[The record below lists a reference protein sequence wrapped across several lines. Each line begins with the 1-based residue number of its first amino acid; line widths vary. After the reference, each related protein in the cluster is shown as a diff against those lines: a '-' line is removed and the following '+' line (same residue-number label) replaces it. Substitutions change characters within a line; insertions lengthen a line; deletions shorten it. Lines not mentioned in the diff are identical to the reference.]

1 MPAATLAR
9 SILLEA
15 RRGGLPWLAVA
26 AIALGLAL
34 AAFLSQVA
42 LTESLALQASLV
54 AALLRACAV
63 FLVAAQVTSSTL
75 REIQDKG
82 LELMLSLPLSRS
94 TQYLGRLAGF
104 AACAALLSVAFSLPL
119 LLWAS
124 PLAVALWALSLACEA
139 ALVAAAALFFAM
151 TLTQLVPAIAATAGL
166 YLLGRSMGAI
176 QAIVSGPLA
185 DATWS
190 GKAARTAVDA
200 VALLLP
206 DLGDVTRSAWLL
218 YELPAAGEYA
228 RALGGLVVYGIVLAA
243 AGLFDFHRRNA

>member
-1 MPAATLAR
+1 MSAATLAR

-15 RRGGLPWLAVA
+15 RRGGLPWLGSA
-26 AIALGLAL
+26 AIALSLAL

-94 TQYLGRLAGF
+94 AHYLGRLAGF
-104 AACAALLSVAFSLPL
+104 VACAALLAAAFALPL

-124 PLAVALWALSLACEA
+124 PQAVALWALSLALEC

-151 TLTQLVPAIAATAGL
+151 TLALIVPAIAATAGL
-166 YLLGRSMGAI
+166 YLLARSIGAI
-176 QAIVSGPLA
+176 QAIASGPLA
-185 DATWS
+185 EANWAGT
-190 GKAARTAVDA
+190 AARAAVDA
-200 VALLLP
+200 VGLLLP
-206 DLGDVTRSAWLL
+206 RLDDATRTAWLL
-218 YELPAAGEYA
+218 YELPSAGDYL
-228 RALGGLVVYGIVLAA
+228 RALGGLAIYLAVLAA
-243 AGLFDFHRRNA
+243 AGLFDFHRRSG